1 MAEIQKN
8 LRPSTGK
15 TWEKEFEA
23 VDKTTKAY
31 QDLLDEFTKYVETQR
46 DFSNE
51 GIDQF
56 TTLLKNLDDVK
67 NHWDDINSS
76 ILTNSRSIEPFLG
89 SAATVRDIFRDI
101 VQESSTL
108 GRQVN
113 ERYNLARKVRDV
125 AGDMSRVYQT
135 EEGLTKKILDQHIR
149 KSEAVRYAWES
160 QIRGIAGLQED
171 QEITSDLLQKYRA
184 REESNI
190 RILEMQKQRLEGAG
204 RLSVTEAK
212 RLRDIRTELTLRAQN
227 IELLTVENKNAVE
240 GLEQIARKRRELY
253 EKYGNQRGEVN
264 ITVKALSK
272 VDPTAGE
279 KLQRDYNKFLSNKVE
294 GWEKYNKAE
303 DIKEAAQRRVDELG
317 PINEREL
324 RRNLVTGQ
332 YRNVGQIRTAR
343 EEQQNKIQELLAAIQ
358 SNEQERKKTSSQL
371 RRNELKKEYI
381 QLAGNLRA
389 AERDIVKLTDSLGE
403 NALERLEAQEGLEKA
418 NENFKK
424 VSSDTLEVRTKEFGL
439 VKSIGSVLKSSLN
452 PTKLLG
458 SLAGA
463 FVTAILAGFAKVD
476 ELGVQLRHRTGTW
489 EHSMAAVNSQ
499 FATATDWLEMAVGLA
514 DKWHV
519 SPQVIFTST
528 EIGKMAE
535 AKNLMGLTADE
546 AQNLGVYAKITGTS
560 ADAYR
565 KSIAAGFQEYSKN
578 NRSAVSLGATQ
589 KEVLSTSDSIRL
601 SLGGSGK
608 NIAEAANAAL
618 SLGTNLQGV
627 EHISKHLMN
636 FESSI
641 KAEMQ
646 AQLLTGKQLNLAKA
660 REYALNNDLAG
671 VANEIKRQG
680 IDSAWWGRSNY
691 IQQENMA
698 KALGMSREEM
708 AKMLIQQELANG
720 ASTEM
725 LAKNMKISEEELK
738 AATMA
743 DTWKKSIAELAQA
756 LTPIIQAVR
765 PFVEIVGVIVSKISS
780 LTGWIF
786 SLGGLLDRINEKT
799 SKWIQTVG
807 KLVLAWPLI
816 GRVTGAFFTG
826 LTGHV
831 RKAVASFGSLKTAA
845 IGAFAF
851 VKNPK
856 AGVQNIVSKVKNIG
870 KGKIQKVGETGKAV
884 SGTAATK
891 AAGTTAQTVKGKG
904 SNLPRLGS
912 SIAQFLRKFDKVLP
926 DSISKALKSAL
937 ALIPIAV
944 ASPAIALASL
954 TGKVAKGLIPLGQG
968 IVGFFRAFSKVT
980 VGSIGKGILAGLALV
995 PIAAASPAIALASLA
1010 GPFAKRGLP
1019 ALGQGIAGFF
1029 RALSKSGS
1037 AITQG
1042 SLYLVIFGAALIPL
1056 AFALRLAAPAF
1067 NAFANVVAAAGIVI
1081 KSVFAGL
1088 GTLLENIT
1096 LEKAAA
1102 LAVLGGGF
1110 AALGVG
1116 IAAGAVGL
1124 LLFPVKKFT
1133 KLTQSL
1139 SEISQT
1145 SGLSQVVSDLTQM
1158 SVALGSV
1165 AESLD
1170 KVDLQKFK
1178 KITTISTLG
1187 NLGNAIASRIA
1198 KPRENSSIPEAS
1210 ENTGESQ
1217 GIRRETIEAA
1227 AQSIVIK
1234 QAQVQA
1240 SAQQISIEQKATDL
1254 SKIEQKIDRV
1264 VKAVV
1269 ESRPDWNWLE
1279 FNRAYSTNAL

>member
-67 NHWDDINSS
+67 DHWDDINSS

-135 EEGLTKKILDQHIR
+135 EEGLTKKVLDQHIR

-264 ITVKALSK
+264 IAVKALSK

-332 YRNVGQIRTAR
+332 YQNVGQIRTAR

-358 SNEQERKKTSSQL
+358 LNEQERKKTSSQL
-371 RRNELKKEYI
+371 RRNELQKESI
-381 QLAGNLRA
+381 QLASKLRA
-389 AERDIVKLTDSLGE
+389 AERDLVKLTDSLGE
-403 NALERLEAQEGLEKA
+403 NALERLEAQQDLEKA

-439 VKSIGSVLKSSLN
+439 VKSIASVLKSSLD

-463 FVTAILAGFAKVD
+463 FVTALLVGFTKVD

-499 FATATDWLEMAVGLA
+499 FATAADWLEMAVGLA
-514 DKWHV
+514 DKWHI

-627 EHISKHLMN
+627 ENISKNLMN

-708 AKMLIQQELANG
+708 AKMLVQQELANG

-807 KLVLAWPLI
+807 KLVLAWPII

-826 LTGHV
+826 LTGYV
-831 RKAVASFGSLKTAA
+831 GKAVASFGSLKTAA

-856 AGVQNIVSKVKNIG
+856 AGVQNIASKVKNIG

-891 AAGTTAQTVKGKG
+891 TAGTTAQTVKGKG

-912 SIAQFLRKFDKVLP
+912 SIAQFLRKFDKVP
-926 DSISKALKSAL
+926 PGSISKALKSAL
-937 ALIPIAV
+937 ALIPIA
-944 ASPAIALASL
+944 
-954 TGKVAKGLIPLGQG
+954 
-968 IVGFFRAFSKVT
+968 
-980 VGSIGKGILAGLALV
+980 
-995 PIAAASPAIALASLA
+995 AASPAIALASLV
-1010 GPFAKRGLP
+1010 GPLAKRGLP

-1042 SLYLVIFGAALIPL
+1042 SLYLAIFGAALIPL

-1067 NAFANVVAAAGIVI
+1067 NAFANVVAAAGTVI

-1102 LAVLGGGF
+1102 LAILGGGF

-1198 KPRENSSIPEAS
+1198 KPRENSFIPEAS

>member
-31 QDLLDEFTKYVETQR
+31 RDLLDEFTKYVETQR

-67 NHWDDINSS
+67 DHWDDINSS

-264 ITVKALSK
+264 IAVKALSK

-303 DIKEAAQRRVDELG
+303 DVKEAAQRRVDELG

-332 YRNVGQIRTAR
+332 YQNVGQIRTAR

-371 RRNELKKEYI
+371 RRNELQKESI
-381 QLAGNLRA
+381 QLAGKLRA
-389 AERDIVKLTDSLGE
+389 AERDLVKLTDSLGE
-403 NALERLEAQEGLEKA
+403 NALERLEAQQDLEKA

-424 VSSDTLEVRTKEFGL
+424 VSSDTLEIRTKEFGL

-463 FVTAILAGFAKVD
+463 FVTALLVGFTKVD

-499 FATATDWLEMAVGLA
+499 FATTTDWLEMAVGLA
-514 DKWHV
+514 DKWHI

-627 EHISKHLMN
+627 ENISKNLMN

-691 IQQENMA
+691 VQQENMA

-807 KLVLAWPLI
+807 KLVLAWPII

-831 RKAVASFGSLKTAA
+831 GKAVASFGSLKTAA

-851 VKNPK
+851 IKNPK
-856 AGVQNIVSKVKNIG
+856 AGVQNIASKVKNAG

-884 SGTAATK
+884 SGTAATR

-912 SIAQFLRKFDKVLP
+912 SIAQFLRKFDRVLP
-926 DSISKALKSAL
+926 GSISKALKSAL
-937 ALIPIAV
+937 ALIPIA
-944 ASPAIALASL
+944 
-954 TGKVAKGLIPLGQG
+954 
-968 IVGFFRAFSKVT
+968 
-980 VGSIGKGILAGLALV
+980 
-995 PIAAASPAIALASLA
+995 AASPAIALASLV
-1010 GPFAKRGLP
+1010 GPLAKRGLP

-1029 RALSKSGS
+1029 RTLSKSGS

-1042 SLYLVIFGAALIPL
+1042 SLYLAIFGAALIPL

-1210 ENTGESQ
+1210 ENSRESQ

-1254 SKIEQKIDRV
+1254 SKIEQKIDKV

>member
-67 NHWDDINSS
+67 DHWDDINSS

-135 EEGLTKKILDQHIR
+135 EEGLTKKVLDQHIR

-264 ITVKALSK
+264 IAVKALSK

-294 GWEKYNKAE
+294 GWEKYSKAE

-332 YRNVGQIRTAR
+332 YQNVGQIRTAR

-358 SNEQERKKTSSQL
+358 LNEQERKKTSSQL
-371 RRNELKKEYI
+371 RRNELQKESI
-381 QLAGNLRA
+381 QLASKLRA
-389 AERDIVKLTDSLGE
+389 AERDLVKLTDSLGE
-403 NALERLEAQEGLEKA
+403 NALERLEAQQDLEKA

-439 VKSIGSVLKSSLN
+439 VKSIASVLKSSLD

-463 FVTAILAGFAKVD
+463 FVTALLVGFTKVD

-499 FATATDWLEMAVGLA
+499 FATAADWLEMAVGLA
-514 DKWHV
+514 DKWHI

-627 EHISKHLMN
+627 ENISKNLMN

-708 AKMLIQQELANG
+708 AKMLVQQELANG

-831 RKAVASFGSLKTAA
+831 GKAVASFGSLKTAA

-856 AGVQNIVSKVKNIG
+856 AGVQNIASKVKNIG

-891 AAGTTAQTVKGKG
+891 TAGTTAQTVKGKG

-912 SIAQFLRKFDKVLP
+912 SIAQFLRKFDKVP
-926 DSISKALKSAL
+926 PGSISKALKSAL

-954 TGKVAKGLIPLGQG
+954 VGPLAK
-968 IVGFFRAFSKVT
+968 K
-980 VGSIGKGILAGLALV
+980 
-995 PIAAASPAIALASLA
+995 
-1010 GPFAKRGLP
+1010 GLP

-1042 SLYLVIFGAALIPL
+1042 SLYLAIFGAALIPL

-1067 NAFANVVAAAGIVI
+1067 NAFANVVAAAGTVI

>member
-31 QDLLDEFTKYVETQR
+31 RDLLDEFTKYVETQR

-67 NHWDDINSS
+67 DHWDDINSS

-135 EEGLTKKILDQHIR
+135 EEGLTKKVLDQHIR

-264 ITVKALSK
+264 IAVKALSK

-332 YRNVGQIRTAR
+332 YQNVGQIRTAR

-371 RRNELKKEYI
+371 KRNELQKESV
-381 QLAGNLRA
+381 QLAGKLRA
-389 AERDIVKLTDSLGE
+389 AERDLVKLTDSLGE
-403 NALERLEAQEGLEKA
+403 NALERLEAQQDLEKA

-424 VSSDTLEVRTKEFGL
+424 VSSDTLEIRTKEFGL

-499 FATATDWLEMAVGLA
+499 FATAADWLEMAVGLA
-514 DKWHV
+514 DKWHI

-627 EHISKHLMN
+627 ENISKNLMN

-691 IQQENMA
+691 VQQENMA

-807 KLVLAWPLI
+807 KLVLAWPII

-831 RKAVASFGSLKTAA
+831 GKAVASFGSLKTAA

-856 AGVQNIVSKVKNIG
+856 AGVQNIASKVKNAG
-870 KGKIQKVGETGKAV
+870 KGKIQKAGETGKAV
-884 SGTAATK
+884 SGTAATR

-912 SIAQFLRKFDKVLP
+912 SIAQFLRKFDRVLP
-926 DSISKALKSAL
+926 GSISKALKSAL
-937 ALIPIAV
+937 ALIPIA
-944 ASPAIALASL
+944 
-954 TGKVAKGLIPLGQG
+954 
-968 IVGFFRAFSKVT
+968 
-980 VGSIGKGILAGLALV
+980 
-995 PIAAASPAIALASLA
+995 AASPAIALASLV
-1010 GPFAKRGLP
+1010 GPLAKRGLP

-1042 SLYLVIFGAALIPL
+1042 SLYLAIFGAALIPL

-1067 NAFANVVAAAGIVI
+1067 NAFVNVVAAAGIVI

>member
-67 NHWDDINSS
+67 DHWDDINSS

-135 EEGLTKKILDQHIR
+135 EEGLTKKVLDQHIR
-149 KSEAVRYAWES
+149 KSEAVSYAWES

-264 ITVKALSK
+264 IAVKALSK

-332 YRNVGQIRTAR
+332 YQNVGQIRTAR

-358 SNEQERKKTSSQL
+358 LNEQERKKTSSQL
-371 RRNELKKEYI
+371 RRNELQKESI
-381 QLAGNLRA
+381 QLASKLRA
-389 AERDIVKLTDSLGE
+389 AERDLVKLTDSLGE
-403 NALERLEAQEGLEKA
+403 NALERLEAQQDLEKA

-439 VKSIGSVLKSSLN
+439 VKSIASVLKSSLD

-463 FVTAILAGFAKVD
+463 FVTALLVGFTKVD

-499 FATATDWLEMAVGLA
+499 FATAADWLEMAVGLA
-514 DKWHV
+514 DKWHI

-627 EHISKHLMN
+627 ENISKNLMN

-708 AKMLIQQELANG
+708 AKMLVQQELANG

-756 LTPIIQAVR
+756 LTPIIQVVR

-807 KLVLAWPLI
+807 KLVLAWPII

-826 LTGHV
+826 LTGYV
-831 RKAVASFGSLKTAA
+831 GKAVASFGSLKTAA

-856 AGVQNIVSKVKNIG
+856 AGVQNIASKVKNIG
-870 KGKIQKVGETGKAV
+870 KGKSQKVGETGKAV

-891 AAGTTAQTVKGKG
+891 TAGTTAQTVKGKG

-912 SIAQFLRKFDKVLP
+912 SIAQFLRKFDKVP
-926 DSISKALKSAL
+926 PGSISKALKSAL
-937 ALIPIAV
+937 ALIPIA
-944 ASPAIALASL
+944 
-954 TGKVAKGLIPLGQG
+954 
-968 IVGFFRAFSKVT
+968 
-980 VGSIGKGILAGLALV
+980 
-995 PIAAASPAIALASLA
+995 AASPAIALASLV
-1010 GPFAKRGLP
+1010 GPLAKKGLP

-1042 SLYLVIFGAALIPL
+1042 SLYLAIFGAALIPL

-1067 NAFANVVAAAGIVI
+1067 NAFANVVAAAGTVI

-1102 LAVLGGGF
+1102 LAILGGGF

-1198 KPRENSSIPEAS
+1198 KPRENSFIPEAS

>member
-31 QDLLDEFTKYVETQR
+31 RDLLDEFTEYVETQR

-67 NHWDDINSS
+67 DHWDDINSS

-190 RILEMQKQRLEGAG
+190 RILEIQKRRLEGAG

-264 ITVKALSK
+264 IAVKALSK

-279 KLQRDYNKFLSNKVE
+279 KLQRDYSKFLSNKVE

-358 SNEQERKKTSSQL
+358 LNEQERKKTSSYF
-371 RRNELKKEYI
+371 RRNELQKESI
-381 QLAGNLRA
+381 QLASKLRA
-389 AERDIVKLTDSLGE
+389 AEGDLVKLTDSLGE
-403 NALERLEAQEGLEKA
+403 NALERLEAQQDLEKA

-439 VKSIGSVLKSSLN
+439 VKSIVSVLKSSLN

-458 SLAGA
+458 SLVGA
-463 FVTAILAGFAKVD
+463 FVTTLLVGFTKVD

-499 FATATDWLEMAVGLA
+499 FATAADWLEMAVGLA
-514 DKWHV
+514 DKWHI

-627 EHISKHLMN
+627 ENISKNLMN

-799 SKWIQTVG
+799 SKWIQTAG
-807 KLVLAWPLI
+807 KLVLAWPII

-831 RKAVASFGSLKTAA
+831 RKAVASFSSLKTAA

-856 AGVQNIVSKVKNIG
+856 AGVQNIASKVKNID

-912 SIAQFLRKFDKVLP
+912 SIAQFLRKFDKVP
-926 DSISKALKSAL
+926 PGSISKALKSAL
-937 ALIPIAV
+937 ALIPIA
-944 ASPAIALASL
+944 
-954 TGKVAKGLIPLGQG
+954 
-968 IVGFFRAFSKVT
+968 
-980 VGSIGKGILAGLALV
+980 
-995 PIAAASPAIALASLA
+995 AASPAIALASLV
-1010 GPFAKRGLP
+1010 GPLAKRGLP

-1042 SLYLVIFGAALIPL
+1042 SLYLAIFGAALIPL

-1067 NAFANVVAAAGIVI
+1067 NAFANVVAAAGTVI

-1102 LAVLGGGF
+1102 LTMLGGGF

-1198 KPRENSSIPEAS
+1198 KPRENFSIPEAS

-1279 FNRAYSTNAL
+1279 FNRAYSVNAL

>member
-31 QDLLDEFTKYVETQR
+31 RDLLDEFTKYVETQR

-67 NHWDDINSS
+67 DHWDDINSS

-264 ITVKALSK
+264 IAVKALSK

-332 YRNVGQIRTAR
+332 YQNVGQIRTAR

-371 RRNELKKEYI
+371 KRNELQKESV
-381 QLAGNLRA
+381 QLAGKLRA
-389 AERDIVKLTDSLGE
+389 AERDLVKLTDSLGE
-403 NALERLEAQEGLEKA
+403 NALERLEAQQDLEKA

-424 VSSDTLEVRTKEFGL
+424 VSSDTLEIRTKEFGL

-463 FVTAILAGFAKVD
+463 FVTALLVGFTKVD

-499 FATATDWLEMAVGLA
+499 FATAADWLEMAVGLA
-514 DKWHV
+514 DKWHI

-627 EHISKHLMN
+627 ENISKNLMN

-691 IQQENMA
+691 VQQENMA

-807 KLVLAWPLI
+807 KLVLAWPII

-831 RKAVASFGSLKTAA
+831 GKAVASFGSLKTAA

-851 VKNPK
+851 IKNPK
-856 AGVQNIVSKVKNIG
+856 AGVQNIASKVKNAG

-884 SGTAATK
+884 SGTAATR

-904 SNLPRLGS
+904 NNLPRLGS
-912 SIAQFLRKFDKVLP
+912 SIAQFLRKFDRVLP
-926 DSISKALKSAL
+926 GSISKALKSAL
-937 ALIPIAV
+937 ALIPIA
-944 ASPAIALASL
+944 
-954 TGKVAKGLIPLGQG
+954 
-968 IVGFFRAFSKVT
+968 
-980 VGSIGKGILAGLALV
+980 
-995 PIAAASPAIALASLA
+995 AASPAIALASLV
-1010 GPFAKRGLP
+1010 GPLAKRGLP

-1029 RALSKSGS
+1029 RTLSKSGS

-1042 SLYLVIFGAALIPL
+1042 SLHLAIFGAALIPL

-1210 ENTGESQ
+1210 ENSRESQ

-1254 SKIEQKIDRV
+1254 SKIEQKIDKV

>member
-31 QDLLDEFTKYVETQR
+31 RDLLDEFTKYVETQR

-67 NHWDDINSS
+67 DHWDDINSS

-135 EEGLTKKILDQHIR
+135 EEGLTKKVLDQHIR

-371 RRNELKKEYI
+371 RRNELQKESI
-381 QLAGNLRA
+381 QLAGKLRA
-389 AERDIVKLTDSLGE
+389 AERDLVKLTDSLGE
-403 NALERLEAQEGLEKA
+403 NALERLEAQQDLEKA

-424 VSSDTLEVRTKEFGL
+424 VSSDTLEIRTKEFGL

-463 FVTAILAGFAKVD
+463 FVTALLVGFTKVD

-499 FATATDWLEMAVGLA
+499 FATAADWLEMAVGLA
-514 DKWHV
+514 DKWHI

-589 KEVLSTSDSIRL
+589 KEVLNTSDSIKL

-627 EHISKHLMN
+627 ENISKNLMN

-691 IQQENMA
+691 VQQENMA

-807 KLVLAWPLI
+807 KLVLAWPII

-856 AGVQNIVSKVKNIG
+856 AGVQNIASKVKNAG
-870 KGKIQKVGETGKAV
+870 KGKIQKAGETGKAV
-884 SGTAATK
+884 SGTAVTR

-912 SIAQFLRKFDKVLP
+912 SIAQFLRKFDRVLP
-926 DSISKALKSAL
+926 GSISKALKSAL
-937 ALIPIAV
+937 ALIPIA
-944 ASPAIALASL
+944 
-954 TGKVAKGLIPLGQG
+954 
-968 IVGFFRAFSKVT
+968 
-980 VGSIGKGILAGLALV
+980 
-995 PIAAASPAIALASLA
+995 AASPAIALASLV
-1010 GPFAKRGLP
+1010 GPLAKRGLP

-1042 SLYLVIFGAALIPL
+1042 SLYLAIFGAALIPL

-1088 GTLLENIT
+1088 GTLLENVT

-1210 ENTGESQ
+1210 ENSRESQ
-1217 GIRRETIEAA
+1217 GIRKETIEAA

>member
-31 QDLLDEFTKYVETQR
+31 RDLLDEFTKYVETQR

-67 NHWDDINSS
+67 DHWDDINSS

-264 ITVKALSK
+264 IAVKALSK

-303 DIKEAAQRRVDELG
+303 DVKEAAQRRVDELG

-332 YRNVGQIRTAR
+332 YQNVGQIRTAR
-343 EEQQNKIQELLAAIQ
+343 EEQQNRIQELLAAIQ

-371 RRNELKKEYI
+371 KRNELQKESV
-381 QLAGNLRA
+381 QLAGKLRA
-389 AERDIVKLTDSLGE
+389 AERDLVKLTDSLGE
-403 NALERLEAQEGLEKA
+403 NALERLEAQQDLEKA

-424 VSSDTLEVRTKEFGL
+424 VSSDTLEIRTKEFGL

-463 FVTAILAGFAKVD
+463 FVTALLVGFTKVD

-499 FATATDWLEMAVGLA
+499 FATAADWLEMAVGLA
-514 DKWHV
+514 DKWHI

-627 EHISKHLMN
+627 ENISKNLMN

-691 IQQENMA
+691 VQQENMA

-807 KLVLAWPLI
+807 KLVLAWPII

-831 RKAVASFGSLKTAA
+831 GKAVASFGSLKTAA

-851 VKNPK
+851 IKNPK
-856 AGVQNIVSKVKNIG
+856 AGVQNIASKVKNAG

-884 SGTAATK
+884 SGTAATR

-912 SIAQFLRKFDKVLP
+912 SIAQFLRKFDRVLP
-926 DSISKALKSAL
+926 GSISKALKSAL
-937 ALIPIAV
+937 ALIPIA
-944 ASPAIALASL
+944 
-954 TGKVAKGLIPLGQG
+954 
-968 IVGFFRAFSKVT
+968 
-980 VGSIGKGILAGLALV
+980 
-995 PIAAASPAIALASLA
+995 AASPAIALASLV
-1010 GPFAKRGLP
+1010 GPLAKRGLP

-1029 RALSKSGS
+1029 RTLSKSGS

-1042 SLYLVIFGAALIPL
+1042 SLYLAIFGAALIPL

-1210 ENTGESQ
+1210 ENSRESQ

-1254 SKIEQKIDRV
+1254 SKIEQKIDKV

>member
-67 NHWDDINSS
+67 DHWDDINSS

-135 EEGLTKKILDQHIR
+135 EEGLTKKVLDQHIR

-264 ITVKALSK
+264 IAVKALSK

-294 GWEKYNKAE
+294 GWEKYSKAE

-332 YRNVGQIRTAR
+332 YQNVGQIRTAR

-358 SNEQERKKTSSQL
+358 LNEQERKKTSSQL
-371 RRNELKKEYI
+371 RRNELQKESI
-381 QLAGNLRA
+381 QLASKLRA
-389 AERDIVKLTDSLGE
+389 AERDLVKLTDSLGE
-403 NALERLEAQEGLEKA
+403 NALERLEAQQDLEKA

-439 VKSIGSVLKSSLN
+439 VKSIASVLKSSLD

-463 FVTAILAGFAKVD
+463 FVTALLVGFTKVD

-499 FATATDWLEMAVGLA
+499 FATAADWLEMAVGLA
-514 DKWHV
+514 DKWHI

-627 EHISKHLMN
+627 ENISKNLMN

-708 AKMLIQQELANG
+708 AKMLVQQELANG

-807 KLVLAWPLI
+807 KLVLAWPII

-826 LTGHV
+826 LTGYV
-831 RKAVASFGSLKTAA
+831 GKAVASFGSLKTAA

-856 AGVQNIVSKVKNIG
+856 AGVQNIASKVKNIG

-891 AAGTTAQTVKGKG
+891 TAGTTAQTVKGKG

-912 SIAQFLRKFDKVLP
+912 SIAQFLRKFDKVP
-926 DSISKALKSAL
+926 PGSISKALKSAL
-937 ALIPIAV
+937 ALIPIA
-944 ASPAIALASL
+944 
-954 TGKVAKGLIPLGQG
+954 
-968 IVGFFRAFSKVT
+968 
-980 VGSIGKGILAGLALV
+980 
-995 PIAAASPAIALASLA
+995 AASPAIALASLV
-1010 GPFAKRGLP
+1010 GPLAKKGLP

-1042 SLYLVIFGAALIPL
+1042 SLYLAIFGAALIPL

-1067 NAFANVVAAAGIVI
+1067 NAFANVVAAAGTVI

-1198 KPRENSSIPEAS
+1198 KPRENSSTLETS
-1210 ENTGESQ
+1210 ENSRESQ

>member
-31 QDLLDEFTKYVETQR
+31 RDLLDEFTKYVETQR

-67 NHWDDINSS
+67 DHWDDINSS

-264 ITVKALSK
+264 IAVKALSK

-324 RRNLVTGQ
+324 RLNLVTGQ
-332 YRNVGQIRTAR
+332 YQNVGQIRTAR

-371 RRNELKKEYI
+371 RRNELQKESI
-381 QLAGNLRA
+381 QLAGKLRA
-389 AERDIVKLTDSLGE
+389 AERDLVKLTDSLGE
-403 NALERLEAQEGLEKA
+403 NALERLEAQQDLEKA

-424 VSSDTLEVRTKEFGL
+424 VSSDTLEIRTKEFGL

-463 FVTAILAGFAKVD
+463 FVTALLVGFTKVD

-499 FATATDWLEMAVGLA
+499 FATAADWLEMAVGLA
-514 DKWHV
+514 DKWHI

-565 KSIAAGFQEYSKN
+565 KSIAAGFQEYGKN

-627 EHISKHLMN
+627 ENISKNLMN

-691 IQQENMA
+691 VQQENMA

-807 KLVLAWPLI
+807 KLVLAWPII

-831 RKAVASFGSLKTAA
+831 GKAVASFGSLKTAA

-851 VKNPK
+851 IKNPK
-856 AGVQNIVSKVKNIG
+856 AGVQNIASKVKNAG

-884 SGTAATK
+884 SGTAATR

-912 SIAQFLRKFDKVLP
+912 SIAQFLRKFDRVLP
-926 DSISKALKSAL
+926 GSISKALKSAL
-937 ALIPIAV
+937 ALIPIA
-944 ASPAIALASL
+944 
-954 TGKVAKGLIPLGQG
+954 
-968 IVGFFRAFSKVT
+968 
-980 VGSIGKGILAGLALV
+980 
-995 PIAAASPAIALASLA
+995 AASPAIALASLV
-1010 GPFAKRGLP
+1010 GPLAKRGLP

-1029 RALSKSGS
+1029 RTLSKSGS

-1042 SLYLVIFGAALIPL
+1042 SLHLAIFGAALIPL

-1210 ENTGESQ
+1210 ENSRESQ

-1254 SKIEQKIDRV
+1254 SKIEQKIDKV

>member
-67 NHWDDINSS
+67 DHWDDINSS

-135 EEGLTKKILDQHIR
+135 EEGLTKKVLDQHIR

-204 RLSVTEAK
+204 RLSATEAK

-264 ITVKALSK
+264 IAVKALSK

-294 GWEKYNKAE
+294 GWEKYSKAE

-332 YRNVGQIRTAR
+332 YQNVGQIRTAR

-358 SNEQERKKTSSQL
+358 LNEQERKKTSSQL
-371 RRNELKKEYI
+371 RRNELQKESI
-381 QLAGNLRA
+381 QLASKLRA
-389 AERDIVKLTDSLGE
+389 AERDLVKLTDSLGE
-403 NALERLEAQEGLEKA
+403 NALERLEAQQDLEKA

-439 VKSIGSVLKSSLN
+439 VKSIASVLKSSLD

-463 FVTAILAGFAKVD
+463 FVTALLVGFTKVD

-499 FATATDWLEMAVGLA
+499 FATAADWLEMAVGLA
-514 DKWHV
+514 DKWHI

-627 EHISKHLMN
+627 ENISKNLMN

-708 AKMLIQQELANG
+708 AKMLVQQELANG

-743 DTWKKSIAELAQA
+743 DTWKKSIAKLAQA

-807 KLVLAWPLI
+807 KLVLAWPII

-826 LTGHV
+826 LTGYV
-831 RKAVASFGSLKTAA
+831 GKAVASFGSLKTAA

-856 AGVQNIVSKVKNIG
+856 AGVQNIASKVKNIG

-891 AAGTTAQTVKGKG
+891 TAGTTAQTVKGKG

-912 SIAQFLRKFDKVLP
+912 SIAQFLRKFDKVP
-926 DSISKALKSAL
+926 PGSISKALKSAL

-954 TGKVAKGLIPLGQG
+954 VGPL
-968 IVGFFRAFSKVT
+968 
-980 VGSIGKGILAGLALV
+980 
-995 PIAAASPAIALASLA
+995 
-1010 GPFAKRGLP
+1010 AKRGLP

-1042 SLYLVIFGAALIPL
+1042 SLYLAIFGAALIPL
-1056 AFALRLAAPAF
+1056 TFALRLAAPAF
-1067 NAFANVVAAAGIVI
+1067 NAFANVVAAAGTVI

-1102 LAVLGGGF
+1102 LAILGGGF

-1198 KPRENSSIPEAS
+1198 KPRENSSILETS
-1210 ENTGESQ
+1210 ENSRESQ

>member
-31 QDLLDEFTKYVETQR
+31 RDLLDEFTEYVETQR

-67 NHWDDINSS
+67 DHWDDINSS

-135 EEGLTKKILDQHIR
+135 EEGLTKKVLDQHIR

-332 YRNVGQIRTAR
+332 YQNVGQIRTAR

-371 RRNELKKEYI
+371 RRNELQKESI
-381 QLAGNLRA
+381 QLAGKLRA
-389 AERDIVKLTDSLGE
+389 AERDLVKLTDSLGE
-403 NALERLEAQEGLEKA
+403 NALERLEAQQDLEKA

-424 VSSDTLEVRTKEFGL
+424 VSSDTLEIRTKEFGL

-463 FVTAILAGFAKVD
+463 FVTALLVGFTKVD

-499 FATATDWLEMAVGLA
+499 FATAADWLEMAVGLA
-514 DKWHV
+514 DKWHI

-589 KEVLSTSDSIRL
+589 KEVLSTSDSIKL

-627 EHISKHLMN
+627 ENISKNLMN

-691 IQQENMA
+691 VQQENMA

-807 KLVLAWPLI
+807 KLVLAWPII

-856 AGVQNIVSKVKNIG
+856 AGVQNIASKVKNAG
-870 KGKIQKVGETGKAV
+870 KGKIQKAGATGKAV

-891 AAGTTAQTVKGKG
+891 TAGTTAQTVKGKG

-912 SIAQFLRKFDKVLP
+912 SIAQFLRKFDGVLP
-926 DSISKALKSAL
+926 GSISKALKSAL
-937 ALIPIAV
+937 ALIPIA
-944 ASPAIALASL
+944 
-954 TGKVAKGLIPLGQG
+954 
-968 IVGFFRAFSKVT
+968 
-980 VGSIGKGILAGLALV
+980 
-995 PIAAASPAIALASLA
+995 AASPAIALASLV
-1010 GPFAKRGLP
+1010 GPLAKRGLP

-1042 SLYLVIFGAALIPL
+1042 SLYLAIFGAALIPL

-1067 NAFANVVAAAGIVI
+1067 NAFANVVVAAGTAI
-1081 KSVFAGL
+1081 KGAFDAIFAGL

-1102 LAVLGGGF
+1102 LAILGGGF
-1110 AALGVG
+1110 AALGAG

-1124 LLFPVKKFT
+1124 LLFPVKKFA

-1198 KPRENSSIPEAS
+1198 KPRENSSTLEAS
-1210 ENTGESQ
+1210 ENSRESQ
-1217 GIRRETIEAA
+1217 GIRKETIEAA

>member
-67 NHWDDINSS
+67 DHWDDINSS

-135 EEGLTKKILDQHIR
+135 EEGLTKKVLDQHIR

-264 ITVKALSK
+264 IAVKALSK

-332 YRNVGQIRTAR
+332 YQNVGQIRTAR

-358 SNEQERKKTSSQL
+358 LNEQERKKTSSQL
-371 RRNELKKEYI
+371 RRNELQKESI
-381 QLAGNLRA
+381 QLASKLRA
-389 AERDIVKLTDSLGE
+389 AERDLVKLTDSLGE
-403 NALERLEAQEGLEKA
+403 NALERLEAQQDLEKA

-439 VKSIGSVLKSSLN
+439 VKSIASVLKSSLD

-463 FVTAILAGFAKVD
+463 FVTALLVGFTKVD

-489 EHSMAAVNSQ
+489 EYSMAAVNSQ
-499 FATATDWLEMAVGLA
+499 FATAADWLEMAVGLA
-514 DKWHV
+514 DKWHI

-589 KEVLSTSDSIRL
+589 KEVLSTSDSIKL

-627 EHISKHLMN
+627 ENISKNLMN

-708 AKMLIQQELANG
+708 AKMLVQQELANG

-807 KLVLAWPLI
+807 KLVLAWPII

-826 LTGHV
+826 LTGYV
-831 RKAVASFGSLKTAA
+831 GKAVASFGSLKTAA

-856 AGVQNIVSKVKNIG
+856 AGVQNIASKVKNIG

-891 AAGTTAQTVKGKG
+891 TAGTTAQTVKGKG

-912 SIAQFLRKFDKVLP
+912 SIAQFLRKFDKVP
-926 DSISKALKSAL
+926 PGSISKALKSAL
-937 ALIPIAV
+937 ALIPIA
-944 ASPAIALASL
+944 
-954 TGKVAKGLIPLGQG
+954 
-968 IVGFFRAFSKVT
+968 
-980 VGSIGKGILAGLALV
+980 
-995 PIAAASPAIALASLA
+995 AASPAIALASLV
-1010 GPFAKRGLP
+1010 GPLAKRGLP

-1042 SLYLVIFGAALIPL
+1042 SLYLAIFGAALIPL

-1067 NAFANVVAAAGIVI
+1067 NAFANVVAAAGTVI

-1102 LAVLGGGF
+1102 LAILGGGF

-1198 KPRENSSIPEAS
+1198 KPRENSFIPEAS

>member
-31 QDLLDEFTKYVETQR
+31 RDLLDEFTKYVETQR

-67 NHWDDINSS
+67 DHWDDINSS

-264 ITVKALSK
+264 IAVKALSK

-303 DIKEAAQRRVDELG
+303 DVKEAAQSRVDELG

-332 YRNVGQIRTAR
+332 YQNVGQIRTAR

-371 RRNELKKEYI
+371 RRNELQKESI
-381 QLAGNLRA
+381 QLAGKLRA
-389 AERDIVKLTDSLGE
+389 AERDLVKLTDSLGE
-403 NALERLEAQEGLEKA
+403 NALERLEAQQDLEKA

-424 VSSDTLEVRTKEFGL
+424 VSSDTLEIRTKEFGL

-463 FVTAILAGFAKVD
+463 FVTALLVGFTKVD

-499 FATATDWLEMAVGLA
+499 FATAADWLEMAVGLA
-514 DKWHV
+514 DKWHI

-627 EHISKHLMN
+627 ENISKNLMN

-691 IQQENMA
+691 VQQENMA

-799 SKWIQTVG
+799 SKWIQTIG
-807 KLVLAWPLI
+807 KLVLAWPII

-831 RKAVASFGSLKTAA
+831 GKAVASFGSLKTAA

-851 VKNPK
+851 IKNPK
-856 AGVQNIVSKVKNIG
+856 AGVQNIASKVKNAG

-884 SGTAATK
+884 SGTAATR

-912 SIAQFLRKFDKVLP
+912 SIAQFLRKFDRVLP
-926 DSISKALKSAL
+926 GSISKALKSAL
-937 ALIPIAV
+937 ALIPIA
-944 ASPAIALASL
+944 
-954 TGKVAKGLIPLGQG
+954 
-968 IVGFFRAFSKVT
+968 
-980 VGSIGKGILAGLALV
+980 
-995 PIAAASPAIALASLA
+995 AASPAIALASLV
-1010 GPFAKRGLP
+1010 GPLAKRGLP

-1029 RALSKSGS
+1029 RTLSKSGS

-1042 SLYLVIFGAALIPL
+1042 SLYLAIFGAALIPL

-1210 ENTGESQ
+1210 ENSRESQ

-1254 SKIEQKIDRV
+1254 SKIEQKIDKV

>member
-31 QDLLDEFTKYVETQR
+31 RDLLDEFTKYVETQR

-67 NHWDDINSS
+67 DHWDDINSS

-135 EEGLTKKILDQHIR
+135 EEGLTKKVLDQHIR

-264 ITVKALSK
+264 IAVKALSK

-332 YRNVGQIRTAR
+332 YQNVGQIRTAR

-371 RRNELKKEYI
+371 RRNELQKESI
-381 QLAGNLRA
+381 QLAGKLRA
-389 AERDIVKLTDSLGE
+389 AERDLVKLTDSLGE
-403 NALERLEAQEGLEKA
+403 NALERLEAQQDLEKA

-424 VSSDTLEVRTKEFGL
+424 VSSDTLEIRTKEFGL

-514 DKWHV
+514 DKWHI

-627 EHISKHLMN
+627 ENISKNLMN

-691 IQQENMA
+691 VQQENMA

-807 KLVLAWPLI
+807 KLVLAWPII

-831 RKAVASFGSLKTAA
+831 GKAVASFGSLKTAA

-856 AGVQNIVSKVKNIG
+856 AGVQNIASKVKNAG
-870 KGKIQKVGETGKAV
+870 KGKIQKAGETGKAV
-884 SGTAATK
+884 SGTAATR

-912 SIAQFLRKFDKVLP
+912 SIAQFLRKFDRVLP
-926 DSISKALKSAL
+926 GSISKALKSAL
-937 ALIPIAV
+937 ALIPIA
-944 ASPAIALASL
+944 
-954 TGKVAKGLIPLGQG
+954 
-968 IVGFFRAFSKVT
+968 
-980 VGSIGKGILAGLALV
+980 
-995 PIAAASPAIALASLA
+995 AASPAIALASLV
-1010 GPFAKRGLP
+1010 GPLAKRGLP

-1042 SLYLVIFGAALIPL
+1042 SLYLAIFGAALIPL

-1088 GTLLENIT
+1088 GTLLGNIT

>member
-31 QDLLDEFTKYVETQR
+31 RDLLDEFTKYVETQR

-67 NHWDDINSS
+67 DHWDDINSS

-264 ITVKALSK
+264 IAVKALSK

-303 DIKEAAQRRVDELG
+303 DVKEAAQRRVDELG

-332 YRNVGQIRTAR
+332 YQNVGQIRTAR

-371 RRNELKKEYI
+371 RRNELQKESI
-381 QLAGNLRA
+381 QLAGKLRA
-389 AERDIVKLTDSLGE
+389 AERDLVKLTDSLGE
-403 NALERLEAQEGLEKA
+403 NALERLEAQQDLEKA

-424 VSSDTLEVRTKEFGL
+424 VSSDTLEIRTKEFGL

-463 FVTAILAGFAKVD
+463 FVTALLVGFTKVD

-514 DKWHV
+514 DKWHI

-627 EHISKHLMN
+627 ENISKNLMN

-691 IQQENMA
+691 VQQENMA

-807 KLVLAWPLI
+807 KLVLAWPII

-831 RKAVASFGSLKTAA
+831 GKAVASFGSLKTAA

-851 VKNPK
+851 IKNPK
-856 AGVQNIVSKVKNIG
+856 AGVQNIASKVKNAG

-884 SGTAATK
+884 SGTAATR

-912 SIAQFLRKFDKVLP
+912 SIAQFLRKFDRVLP
-926 DSISKALKSAL
+926 GSISKALKSAL
-937 ALIPIAV
+937 ALIPIA
-944 ASPAIALASL
+944 
-954 TGKVAKGLIPLGQG
+954 
-968 IVGFFRAFSKVT
+968 
-980 VGSIGKGILAGLALV
+980 
-995 PIAAASPAIALASLA
+995 AASPAIALASLV
-1010 GPFAKRGLP
+1010 GPLAKRGLP

-1029 RALSKSGS
+1029 RTLSKSGS

-1042 SLYLVIFGAALIPL
+1042 SLYLAIFGAALIPL

-1210 ENTGESQ
+1210 ENSRESQ

-1254 SKIEQKIDRV
+1254 SKIEQKIDKV

>member
-31 QDLLDEFTKYVETQR
+31 RDLLDEFTKYVETQR

-67 NHWDDINSS
+67 DHWDDINSS

-264 ITVKALSK
+264 IAVKALSK

-324 RRNLVTGQ
+324 SRNLVTGQ
-332 YRNVGQIRTAR
+332 YQNVGQIRTAR

-371 RRNELKKEYI
+371 RRNELQKESI
-381 QLAGNLRA
+381 QLAGKLRA
-389 AERDIVKLTDSLGE
+389 AERDLVKLTDSLGE
-403 NALERLEAQEGLEKA
+403 NALERLEAQQDLEKA

-424 VSSDTLEVRTKEFGL
+424 VSSDTLEIRTKEFGL

-463 FVTAILAGFAKVD
+463 FVTALLVGFTKVD

-514 DKWHV
+514 DKWHI

-627 EHISKHLMN
+627 ENISKNLMN

-691 IQQENMA
+691 VQQENMA

-807 KLVLAWPLI
+807 KLVLAWPII

-831 RKAVASFGSLKTAA
+831 GKAVASFGSLKTAA

-851 VKNPK
+851 IKNPK
-856 AGVQNIVSKVKNIG
+856 AGVQNIASKVKNAG

-884 SGTAATK
+884 SGTAATR

-904 SNLPRLGS
+904 NNLPRLGS
-912 SIAQFLRKFDKVLP
+912 SIAQFLRKFDRVLP
-926 DSISKALKSAL
+926 GSISKALKSAL
-937 ALIPIAV
+937 ALIPIA
-944 ASPAIALASL
+944 
-954 TGKVAKGLIPLGQG
+954 
-968 IVGFFRAFSKVT
+968 
-980 VGSIGKGILAGLALV
+980 
-995 PIAAASPAIALASLA
+995 AASPAIALASLV
-1010 GPFAKRGLP
+1010 GPLAKRGLP

-1029 RALSKSGS
+1029 RTLSKSGS

-1042 SLYLVIFGAALIPL
+1042 SLYLAIFGAALIPL

-1210 ENTGESQ
+1210 ENSRESQ

>member
-31 QDLLDEFTKYVETQR
+31 RDLLDEFTKYVETQR

-67 NHWDDINSS
+67 DHWDDINSS

-264 ITVKALSK
+264 IAVKALSK

-303 DIKEAAQRRVDELG
+303 DVKEAAQRRVDELG

-332 YRNVGQIRTAR
+332 YQNVGQIRTAR
-343 EEQQNKIQELLAAIQ
+343 EEQQNRIQELLAAIQ

-371 RRNELKKEYI
+371 KRNELQKESV
-381 QLAGNLRA
+381 QLAGKLRA
-389 AERDIVKLTDSLGE
+389 AERDLVKLTDSLGE
-403 NALERLEAQEGLEKA
+403 NALERLEAQQDLEKA

-424 VSSDTLEVRTKEFGL
+424 VSSDTLEIRTKEFGL

-463 FVTAILAGFAKVD
+463 FVTALLVGFTKVD

-514 DKWHV
+514 DKWHI

-627 EHISKHLMN
+627 ENISKNLMN

-691 IQQENMA
+691 VQQENMA

-807 KLVLAWPLI
+807 KLVLAWPII

-831 RKAVASFGSLKTAA
+831 GKAVASFGSLKTAA

-851 VKNPK
+851 IKNPK
-856 AGVQNIVSKVKNIG
+856 AGVQNIASKVKNAG

-884 SGTAATK
+884 SGTAATR

-912 SIAQFLRKFDKVLP
+912 SIAQFLRKFDRVLP
-926 DSISKALKSAL
+926 GSISKALKSAL
-937 ALIPIAV
+937 ALIPIA
-944 ASPAIALASL
+944 
-954 TGKVAKGLIPLGQG
+954 
-968 IVGFFRAFSKVT
+968 
-980 VGSIGKGILAGLALV
+980 
-995 PIAAASPAIALASLA
+995 AASPAIALASLV
-1010 GPFAKRGLP
+1010 GPLAKRGLP

-1029 RALSKSGS
+1029 RTLSKSGS

-1042 SLYLVIFGAALIPL
+1042 SLYLAIFGAALIPL

-1210 ENTGESQ
+1210 ENSRESQ

-1254 SKIEQKIDRV
+1254 SKIEQKIDKV

>member
-31 QDLLDEFTKYVETQR
+31 RDLLDEFTKYVETQR

-67 NHWDDINSS
+67 DHWDDINSS

-264 ITVKALSK
+264 IAVKALSK

-303 DIKEAAQRRVDELG
+303 DVKEAAQRRVDELG

-332 YRNVGQIRTAR
+332 YQNVGQIRTAR
-343 EEQQNKIQELLAAIQ
+343 EEQQNRIQELLAAIQ

-371 RRNELKKEYI
+371 RRNELQKESI
-381 QLAGNLRA
+381 QLAGKLRA
-389 AERDIVKLTDSLGE
+389 AERDLVKLTDSLGE
-403 NALERLEAQEGLEKA
+403 NALERLEAQQDLEKA

-424 VSSDTLEVRTKEFGL
+424 VSSDTLEIRTKEFGL

-463 FVTAILAGFAKVD
+463 FVTALLVGFTKVD

-499 FATATDWLEMAVGLA
+499 FATAADWLEMAVGLA
-514 DKWHV
+514 DKWHI

-528 EIGKMAE
+528 EIGKIAE

-565 KSIAAGFQEYSKN
+565 KSIAAGFQEYGKN

-627 EHISKHLMN
+627 ENISKNLMN

-691 IQQENMA
+691 VQQENMA

-807 KLVLAWPLI
+807 KLVLAWPII

-831 RKAVASFGSLKTAA
+831 GKAVASFGSLKTAA

-851 VKNPK
+851 IKNPK
-856 AGVQNIVSKVKNIG
+856 AGVQNIASKVKNAG

-884 SGTAATK
+884 SGTAATR

-912 SIAQFLRKFDKVLP
+912 SIAQFLRKFDRVLP
-926 DSISKALKSAL
+926 GSISKALKSAL
-937 ALIPIAV
+937 ALIPIA
-944 ASPAIALASL
+944 
-954 TGKVAKGLIPLGQG
+954 
-968 IVGFFRAFSKVT
+968 
-980 VGSIGKGILAGLALV
+980 
-995 PIAAASPAIALASLA
+995 AASPAIALASLV
-1010 GPFAKRGLP
+1010 GPLAKRGLP

-1029 RALSKSGS
+1029 RTLSKSGS

-1042 SLYLVIFGAALIPL
+1042 SLYLAIFGAALIPL

-1210 ENTGESQ
+1210 ENSRESQ

-1254 SKIEQKIDRV
+1254 SKIEQKIDKV

>member
-23 VDKTTKAY
+23 VDRTTKAY

-67 NHWDDINSS
+67 DHWDDINSS

-135 EEGLTKKILDQHIR
+135 EEGLTKKVLDQHIR

-264 ITVKALSK
+264 IAVKALSK

-332 YRNVGQIRTAR
+332 YQNVGQIRTAR

-358 SNEQERKKTSSQL
+358 LNEQERKKTSSQL
-371 RRNELKKEYI
+371 RRNELQKESI
-381 QLAGNLRA
+381 QLASKLRA
-389 AERDIVKLTDSLGE
+389 AERDLVKLTDSLGE
-403 NALERLEAQEGLEKA
+403 NALERLEAQQDLEKA

-439 VKSIGSVLKSSLN
+439 VKSIASVLKSSLD

-463 FVTAILAGFAKVD
+463 FVTALLVGFTKVD

-489 EHSMAAVNSQ
+489 EYSMAAVNSQ
-499 FATATDWLEMAVGLA
+499 FATAADWLEMAVGLA
-514 DKWHV
+514 DKWHI

-627 EHISKHLMN
+627 ENISKNLMN

-708 AKMLIQQELANG
+708 AKMLVQQELANG

-807 KLVLAWPLI
+807 KLVLAWPII

-826 LTGHV
+826 LTGYV
-831 RKAVASFGSLKTAA
+831 GKAVASFGSLKTAA

-856 AGVQNIVSKVKNIG
+856 AGVQNIASKVKNIG

-891 AAGTTAQTVKGKG
+891 TAGTTAQTVKGKG

-912 SIAQFLRKFDKVLP
+912 SIAQFLRKFDKVP
-926 DSISKALKSAL
+926 PGSISKALKSAL
-937 ALIPIAV
+937 ALIPIA
-944 ASPAIALASL
+944 
-954 TGKVAKGLIPLGQG
+954 
-968 IVGFFRAFSKVT
+968 
-980 VGSIGKGILAGLALV
+980 
-995 PIAAASPAIALASLA
+995 AASPAIALASLV
-1010 GPFAKRGLP
+1010 GPLAKRGLP

-1042 SLYLVIFGAALIPL
+1042 SLYLAIFGAALIPL

-1067 NAFANVVAAAGIVI
+1067 NAFANVVAAAGTVI

-1102 LAVLGGGF
+1102 LAILGGGF

-1198 KPRENSSIPEAS
+1198 KPRENSFIPEAS

>member
-31 QDLLDEFTKYVETQR
+31 RDLLDEFTKYVETQR

-67 NHWDDINSS
+67 DHWDDINSS

-135 EEGLTKKILDQHIR
+135 EEGLTKKVLDQHIR

-264 ITVKALSK
+264 IAVKALSK

-332 YRNVGQIRTAR
+332 YQNVGQIRTAR

-358 SNEQERKKTSSQL
+358 LNEQERKKTSSQL
-371 RRNELKKEYI
+371 RRNELQKESI
-381 QLAGNLRA
+381 QLASKLRA
-389 AERDIVKLTDSLGE
+389 AERDLVKLTDSLGE
-403 NALERLEAQEGLEKA
+403 NALERLEAQQDLEKA

-439 VKSIGSVLKSSLN
+439 VKSIASVLKSSLD

-499 FATATDWLEMAVGLA
+499 FATAADWLEMAVGLA
-514 DKWHV
+514 DKWHI

-589 KEVLSTSDSIRL
+589 KEVLSTSDSIKL

-627 EHISKHLMN
+627 ENISKNLMN

-708 AKMLIQQELANG
+708 AKMLVQQELANG

-756 LTPIIQAVR
+756 LTPIIQVVR

-826 LTGHV
+826 LTGYV
-831 RKAVASFGSLKTAA
+831 GKAVASFGSLKTAA

-856 AGVQNIVSKVKNIG
+856 AGVQNIASKVKNIG

-891 AAGTTAQTVKGKG
+891 TAGTTAQTVKGKG

-912 SIAQFLRKFDKVLP
+912 SIAQFLRKFDKVP
-926 DSISKALKSAL
+926 PGSISKALKSAL
-937 ALIPIAV
+937 ALIPIA
-944 ASPAIALASL
+944 
-954 TGKVAKGLIPLGQG
+954 
-968 IVGFFRAFSKVT
+968 
-980 VGSIGKGILAGLALV
+980 
-995 PIAAASPAIALASLA
+995 AASPAIALASLV
-1010 GPFAKRGLP
+1010 GPLAKRGLP

-1042 SLYLVIFGAALIPL
+1042 SLYLAIFGAALIPL

-1067 NAFANVVAAAGIVI
+1067 NAFANVVAAAGTVI

-1102 LAVLGGGF
+1102 LAILGGGF

-1198 KPRENSSIPEAS
+1198 KPRENSFIPEAS

>member
-31 QDLLDEFTKYVETQR
+31 RDLLDEFTKYVETQR

-67 NHWDDINSS
+67 DHWDDINSS

-264 ITVKALSK
+264 IAVKALSK

-303 DIKEAAQRRVDELG
+303 DVKEAAQRRVDELG

-332 YRNVGQIRTAR
+332 YQNVGQIRTAR
-343 EEQQNKIQELLAAIQ
+343 EEQQNRIQELLAAIQ

-371 RRNELKKEYI
+371 KRNELQKESV
-381 QLAGNLRA
+381 QLAGKLRA
-389 AERDIVKLTDSLGE
+389 AERDLVKLTDSLGE
-403 NALERLEAQEGLEKA
+403 NALERLEAQQDLEKA

-424 VSSDTLEVRTKEFGL
+424 VSSDTLEIRTKEFGL

-463 FVTAILAGFAKVD
+463 FVTALLVGFTKVD

-499 FATATDWLEMAVGLA
+499 FATAADWLEMAVGLA
-514 DKWHV
+514 DKWHI

-627 EHISKHLMN
+627 ENISKNLMN

-691 IQQENMA
+691 VQQENMA

-807 KLVLAWPLI
+807 KLVLAWPII

-831 RKAVASFGSLKTAA
+831 GKAVASFGSLKTAA

-851 VKNPK
+851 IKNPK
-856 AGVQNIVSKVKNIG
+856 AGVQNIASKVKNAG

-884 SGTAATK
+884 SGTAATR

-912 SIAQFLRKFDKVLP
+912 SIAQFLRKFDRVLP
-926 DSISKALKSAL
+926 GSISKALKSAL
-937 ALIPIAV
+937 ALIPIA
-944 ASPAIALASL
+944 
-954 TGKVAKGLIPLGQG
+954 
-968 IVGFFRAFSKVT
+968 
-980 VGSIGKGILAGLALV
+980 
-995 PIAAASPAIALASLA
+995 AASPAIALASLV
-1010 GPFAKRGLP
+1010 GPLAKRGLP

-1029 RALSKSGS
+1029 RTLSKSGS

-1042 SLYLVIFGAALIPL
+1042 SLHLAIFGAALIPL

-1254 SKIEQKIDRV
+1254 SKIEQKIDKV

>member
-31 QDLLDEFTKYVETQR
+31 RDLLDEFTKYVETQR

-67 NHWDDINSS
+67 DHWDDINSS

-264 ITVKALSK
+264 IAVKALSK

-332 YRNVGQIRTAR
+332 YQNVGQIRTAR
-343 EEQQNKIQELLAAIQ
+343 EEQQNRIQELLAAIQ

-371 RRNELKKEYI
+371 RRNELQKESI
-381 QLAGNLRA
+381 QLAGKLRA
-389 AERDIVKLTDSLGE
+389 AERDLVKLTDSLGE
-403 NALERLEAQEGLEKA
+403 NALERLEAQQDLEKA

-424 VSSDTLEVRTKEFGL
+424 VSSDTLEIRTKEFGL

-463 FVTAILAGFAKVD
+463 FVTALLVGFTKVD

-514 DKWHV
+514 DKWHI

-627 EHISKHLMN
+627 ENISKNLMN

-691 IQQENMA
+691 VQQENMA

-807 KLVLAWPLI
+807 KLVLAWPII

-831 RKAVASFGSLKTAA
+831 GKAVASFGSLKTAA

-851 VKNPK
+851 IKNPK
-856 AGVQNIVSKVKNIG
+856 AGVQNIASKVKNAG

-884 SGTAATK
+884 SGTAATR

-912 SIAQFLRKFDKVLP
+912 SIAQFLRKFDRVLP
-926 DSISKALKSAL
+926 GSISKALKSAL
-937 ALIPIAV
+937 ALIPIA
-944 ASPAIALASL
+944 
-954 TGKVAKGLIPLGQG
+954 
-968 IVGFFRAFSKVT
+968 
-980 VGSIGKGILAGLALV
+980 
-995 PIAAASPAIALASLA
+995 AASPAIALASLV
-1010 GPFAKRGLP
+1010 GPLAKRGLP

-1029 RALSKSGS
+1029 RTLSKSGS

-1042 SLYLVIFGAALIPL
+1042 SLYLAIFGAALIPL

-1254 SKIEQKIDRV
+1254 SKIEQKIDKV

>member
-67 NHWDDINSS
+67 DHWDDINSS

-135 EEGLTKKILDQHIR
+135 EEGLTKKVLDQHIR

-264 ITVKALSK
+264 IAVKALSK

-332 YRNVGQIRTAR
+332 YQNVGQIRTAR

-358 SNEQERKKTSSQL
+358 LNEQERKKTSSQL
-371 RRNELKKEYI
+371 RRNELQKESI
-381 QLAGNLRA
+381 QLASKLRA
-389 AERDIVKLTDSLGE
+389 AERDLVKLTDSLGE
-403 NALERLEAQEGLEKA
+403 NALERLEAQQDLEKA

-439 VKSIGSVLKSSLN
+439 VKSIASVLKSSLD

-463 FVTAILAGFAKVD
+463 FVTALLVGFTKVD

-499 FATATDWLEMAVGLA
+499 FATAADWLEMAVGLA
-514 DKWHV
+514 DKWHI

-627 EHISKHLMN
+627 ENISKNLMN

-708 AKMLIQQELANG
+708 AKMLVQQELANG

-807 KLVLAWPLI
+807 KLVLAWPII

-826 LTGHV
+826 LTGYV
-831 RKAVASFGSLKTAA
+831 GKAVASFGSLKTAA

-856 AGVQNIVSKVKNIG
+856 AGVQNIASKVKNIG
-870 KGKIQKVGETGKAV
+870 KGKSQKVGETGKAV

-891 AAGTTAQTVKGKG
+891 TAGTTAQTVKGKG

-912 SIAQFLRKFDKVLP
+912 SIAQFLRKFDKVP
-926 DSISKALKSAL
+926 PGSISKALKSAL
-937 ALIPIAV
+937 ALIPIA
-944 ASPAIALASL
+944 
-954 TGKVAKGLIPLGQG
+954 
-968 IVGFFRAFSKVT
+968 
-980 VGSIGKGILAGLALV
+980 
-995 PIAAASPAIALASLA
+995 AASPAIALASLV
-1010 GPFAKRGLP
+1010 GPLAKRGLP

-1042 SLYLVIFGAALIPL
+1042 SLYLAIFGAALIPL

-1067 NAFANVVAAAGIVI
+1067 NAFANVVAAAGTVI

-1102 LAVLGGGF
+1102 LAILGGGF

-1198 KPRENSSIPEAS
+1198 KPRENSFIPEAS

>member
-31 QDLLDEFTKYVETQR
+31 RDLLDEFTKYVETQR

-67 NHWDDINSS
+67 DHWDDINSS

-264 ITVKALSK
+264 IAVKALSK

-303 DIKEAAQRRVDELG
+303 DVKEAAQRRVDELG

-332 YRNVGQIRTAR
+332 YQNVGQIRTAR

-371 RRNELKKEYI
+371 RRNELQKESI
-381 QLAGNLRA
+381 QLAGKLRA
-389 AERDIVKLTDSLGE
+389 AERDLVKLTDSLGE
-403 NALERLEAQEGLEKA
+403 NALERLEAQQDLEKA

-424 VSSDTLEVRTKEFGL
+424 VSSDTLEIRTKEFGL

-463 FVTAILAGFAKVD
+463 FVTALLVGFTKVD

-499 FATATDWLEMAVGLA
+499 FATAADWLEMAVGLA
-514 DKWHV
+514 DKWHI

-528 EIGKMAE
+528 EIGKIAE

-627 EHISKHLMN
+627 ENISKNLMN

-691 IQQENMA
+691 VQQENMA

-807 KLVLAWPLI
+807 KLVLAWPII

-831 RKAVASFGSLKTAA
+831 GKAVASFGSLKTAA

-851 VKNPK
+851 IKNPK
-856 AGVQNIVSKVKNIG
+856 AGVQNIASKVKNAG

-884 SGTAATK
+884 SGTAATR

-912 SIAQFLRKFDKVLP
+912 SIAQFLRKFDRVLP
-926 DSISKALKSAL
+926 GSISKALKSAL
-937 ALIPIAV
+937 ALIPIA
-944 ASPAIALASL
+944 
-954 TGKVAKGLIPLGQG
+954 
-968 IVGFFRAFSKVT
+968 
-980 VGSIGKGILAGLALV
+980 
-995 PIAAASPAIALASLA
+995 AASPAIALASLV
-1010 GPFAKRGLP
+1010 GPLAKRGLP

-1029 RALSKSGS
+1029 RTLSKSGS

-1042 SLYLVIFGAALIPL
+1042 SLYLAIFGAALIPL

-1210 ENTGESQ
+1210 ENSRESQ

-1254 SKIEQKIDRV
+1254 SKIEQKIDKV

>member
-23 VDKTTKAY
+23 VDRTTKAY

-67 NHWDDINSS
+67 DHWDDINSS

-135 EEGLTKKILDQHIR
+135 EEGLTKKVLDQHIR

-264 ITVKALSK
+264 IAVKALSK

-332 YRNVGQIRTAR
+332 YQNVGQIRTAR

-358 SNEQERKKTSSQL
+358 LNEQERKKTSSQL
-371 RRNELKKEYI
+371 RRNELQKESI
-381 QLAGNLRA
+381 QLASKLRA
-389 AERDIVKLTDSLGE
+389 AERDLVKLTDSLGE
-403 NALERLEAQEGLEKA
+403 NALERLEAQQDLEKA

-439 VKSIGSVLKSSLN
+439 VKSIASVVKSSLD

-463 FVTAILAGFAKVD
+463 FVTALLVGFTKVD

-489 EHSMAAVNSQ
+489 EYSMAAVNSQ
-499 FATATDWLEMAVGLA
+499 FATAADWLEMAVGLA
-514 DKWHV
+514 DKWHI

-589 KEVLSTSDSIRL
+589 KEVLSTSDSIKL

-627 EHISKHLMN
+627 ENISKNLMN

-708 AKMLIQQELANG
+708 AKMLVQQELANG

-807 KLVLAWPLI
+807 KLVLAWPII

-826 LTGHV
+826 LTGYV
-831 RKAVASFGSLKTAA
+831 GKAVASFGSLKTAA

-856 AGVQNIVSKVKNIG
+856 AGVQNIASKVKNIG

-891 AAGTTAQTVKGKG
+891 TAGTTAQTVKGKG

-912 SIAQFLRKFDKVLP
+912 SIAQFLRKFDKVP
-926 DSISKALKSAL
+926 PGSISKALKSAL
-937 ALIPIAV
+937 ALIPIA
-944 ASPAIALASL
+944 
-954 TGKVAKGLIPLGQG
+954 
-968 IVGFFRAFSKVT
+968 
-980 VGSIGKGILAGLALV
+980 
-995 PIAAASPAIALASLA
+995 AASPAIALASLV
-1010 GPFAKRGLP
+1010 GPLAKRGLP

-1042 SLYLVIFGAALIPL
+1042 SLYLAIFGAALIPL

-1067 NAFANVVAAAGIVI
+1067 NAFANVVAAAGTVI

-1102 LAVLGGGF
+1102 LAILGGGF

>member
-23 VDKTTKAY
+23 VDKTTRAY

-67 NHWDDINSS
+67 DHWDDINSS

-125 AGDMSRVYQT
+125 AGDISRVYQT

-190 RILEMQKQRLEGAG
+190 RILEIQKRRLEGAG
-204 RLSVTEAK
+204 RLSATEAK

-240 GLEQIARKRRELY
+240 GLEQIAKKRRELY

-264 ITVKALSK
+264 IAVKALSK

-279 KLQRDYNKFLSNKVE
+279 KLQRDYSKFLSNKVE

-332 YRNVGQIRTAR
+332 DQNVGQIRTAR

-358 SNEQERKKTSSQL
+358 LNEQERKKTSSQL
-371 RRNELKKEYI
+371 RKNELQKESI
-381 QLAGNLRA
+381 QLASKLRA
-389 AERDIVKLTDSLGE
+389 AEGDLVKLTDSLGE
-403 NALERLEAQEGLEKA
+403 NALERLEAQQDLEKA

-439 VKSIGSVLKSSLN
+439 VKSIASVLKSSLD

-463 FVTAILAGFAKVD
+463 FVTALLVGFTKVD

-499 FATATDWLEMAVGLA
+499 FATAADWLEMAVGLA
-514 DKWHV
+514 DKWHI
-519 SPQVIFTST
+519 SPQVIFTGT

-627 EHISKHLMN
+627 ENISKNLMN

-856 AGVQNIVSKVKNIG
+856 AGVQNIASKVKNIG

-926 DSISKALKSAL
+926 GSISKALKSAL

-954 TGKVAKGLIPLGQG
+954 VGPL
-968 IVGFFRAFSKVT
+968 
-980 VGSIGKGILAGLALV
+980 
-995 PIAAASPAIALASLA
+995 
-1010 GPFAKRGLP
+1010 AKRGLP
-1019 ALGQGIAGFF
+1019 ALGKGIAGFF
-1029 RALSKSGS
+1029 GALSKSGS

-1042 SLYLVIFGAALIPL
+1042 SLYLAIFGAALIPL

-1102 LAVLGGGF
+1102 LTVLGGGF
-1110 AALGVG
+1110 AALGAG

-1158 SVALGSV
+1158 SVALGSD

>member
-31 QDLLDEFTKYVETQR
+31 RDLLDEFTKYVETQR

-67 NHWDDINSS
+67 DHWDDINSS

-264 ITVKALSK
+264 IAVKALSK

-303 DIKEAAQRRVDELG
+303 DVKEAAQRRVDELG

-332 YRNVGQIRTAR
+332 YQNVGQIRTAR

-371 RRNELKKEYI
+371 RRNELQKESI
-381 QLAGNLRA
+381 QLAGKLRA
-389 AERDIVKLTDSLGE
+389 AERDLVKLTDSLGE
-403 NALERLEAQEGLEKA
+403 NALERLEAQQDLEKA

-424 VSSDTLEVRTKEFGL
+424 VSSDTLEIRTKEFGL

-463 FVTAILAGFAKVD
+463 FVTALLVGFTKVD

-499 FATATDWLEMAVGLA
+499 FATAADWLEMAVGLA
-514 DKWHV
+514 DKWHI

-565 KSIAAGFQEYSKN
+565 KSIAAGFQEYGKN

-627 EHISKHLMN
+627 ENISKNLMN

-691 IQQENMA
+691 VQQENMA

-807 KLVLAWPLI
+807 KLVLAWPII

-831 RKAVASFGSLKTAA
+831 GKAVASFGSLKTAA

-851 VKNPK
+851 IKNPK
-856 AGVQNIVSKVKNIG
+856 AGVQNIASKVKNAG

-884 SGTAATK
+884 S
-891 AAGTTAQTVKGKG
+891 GTTAQTVKGKG

-912 SIAQFLRKFDKVLP
+912 SIAQFLRKFDRVLP
-926 DSISKALKSAL
+926 GSISKALKSAL
-937 ALIPIAV
+937 ALIPIA
-944 ASPAIALASL
+944 
-954 TGKVAKGLIPLGQG
+954 
-968 IVGFFRAFSKVT
+968 
-980 VGSIGKGILAGLALV
+980 
-995 PIAAASPAIALASLA
+995 AASPAIALASLV
-1010 GPFAKRGLP
+1010 GPLAKRGLP

-1029 RALSKSGS
+1029 RTLSKSGS

-1042 SLYLVIFGAALIPL
+1042 SLYLAIFGAALIPL

-1210 ENTGESQ
+1210 ENSRESQ

-1254 SKIEQKIDRV
+1254 SKIEQKIDKV

>member
-31 QDLLDEFTKYVETQR
+31 RDLLDEFTKYVETQR

-67 NHWDDINSS
+67 DHWDDINSS

-264 ITVKALSK
+264 IAVKALSK

-303 DIKEAAQRRVDELG
+303 DVKEAAQRRVDELG

-332 YRNVGQIRTAR
+332 YQNVGQIRTAR
-343 EEQQNKIQELLAAIQ
+343 EEQQNRIQELLAAIQ

-371 RRNELKKEYI
+371 KRNELQKESV
-381 QLAGNLRA
+381 QLAGKLRA
-389 AERDIVKLTDSLGE
+389 AERDLVKLTDSLGE
-403 NALERLEAQEGLEKA
+403 NALERLEAQQDLEKA

-424 VSSDTLEVRTKEFGL
+424 VSSDTLEIRTKEFGL

-463 FVTAILAGFAKVD
+463 FVTALLVGFTKVD

-499 FATATDWLEMAVGLA
+499 FATAADWLEMAVGLA
-514 DKWHV
+514 DKWHI

-565 KSIAAGFQEYSKN
+565 KSIAAGFQEYGKN

-627 EHISKHLMN
+627 ENISKNLMN

-691 IQQENMA
+691 VQQENMA

-807 KLVLAWPLI
+807 KLVLAWPII

-831 RKAVASFGSLKTAA
+831 GKAVASFGSLKTAA

-851 VKNPK
+851 IKNPK
-856 AGVQNIVSKVKNIG
+856 AGVQNIASKVKNAG

-884 SGTAATK
+884 SGTAATR

-912 SIAQFLRKFDKVLP
+912 SIAQFLRKFDRVLP
-926 DSISKALKSAL
+926 GSISKALKSAL
-937 ALIPIAV
+937 ALIPIA
-944 ASPAIALASL
+944 
-954 TGKVAKGLIPLGQG
+954 
-968 IVGFFRAFSKVT
+968 
-980 VGSIGKGILAGLALV
+980 
-995 PIAAASPAIALASLA
+995 AASPAIALASLV
-1010 GPFAKRGLP
+1010 GPLAKRGLP

-1029 RALSKSGS
+1029 RTLSKSGS

-1042 SLYLVIFGAALIPL
+1042 SLYLAIFGAALIPL

-1102 LAVLGGGF
+1102 LAILGGGF

-1210 ENTGESQ
+1210 ENSRESQ

-1254 SKIEQKIDRV
+1254 SKIEQKIDKV

>member
-67 NHWDDINSS
+67 DHWDDINSS

-135 EEGLTKKILDQHIR
+135 EEGLTKKVLDQHIR

-264 ITVKALSK
+264 IAVKALSK

-332 YRNVGQIRTAR
+332 YQNVGQIRTAR

-358 SNEQERKKTSSQL
+358 LNEQERKKTSSQL
-371 RRNELKKEYI
+371 RRNELQKESI
-381 QLAGNLRA
+381 QLASKLRA
-389 AERDIVKLTDSLGE
+389 AERDLVKLTDSLGE
-403 NALERLEAQEGLEKA
+403 NALERLEAQQDLEKA

-439 VKSIGSVLKSSLN
+439 VKSIASVLKSSLD

-463 FVTAILAGFAKVD
+463 FVTALLVGFTKVD

-499 FATATDWLEMAVGLA
+499 FATAADWLEMAVGLA
-514 DKWHV
+514 DKWHI

-627 EHISKHLMN
+627 ENISKNLMN

-708 AKMLIQQELANG
+708 AKMLVQQELANG

-831 RKAVASFGSLKTAA
+831 GKAVASFGSLKTAA

-856 AGVQNIVSKVKNIG
+856 AGVQNIASKVKNIG

-891 AAGTTAQTVKGKG
+891 TAGTTAQTVKGKG

-912 SIAQFLRKFDKVLP
+912 SIAQFLRKFDKVP
-926 DSISKALKSAL
+926 PGSISKALKSAL
-937 ALIPIAV
+937 ALIPIA
-944 ASPAIALASL
+944 
-954 TGKVAKGLIPLGQG
+954 
-968 IVGFFRAFSKVT
+968 
-980 VGSIGKGILAGLALV
+980 
-995 PIAAASPAIALASLA
+995 AASPAIALASLV
-1010 GPFAKRGLP
+1010 GPLAKRGLP

-1042 SLYLVIFGAALIPL
+1042 SLYLAIFGAALIPL

-1067 NAFANVVAAAGIVI
+1067 NAFANVVAAAGTVI

-1102 LAVLGGGF
+1102 LAILGGGF

-1116 IAAGAVGL
+1116 LAAGAVGL

>member
-31 QDLLDEFTKYVETQR
+31 RDLLDEFTKYVETQR

-67 NHWDDINSS
+67 DHWDDINSS

-264 ITVKALSK
+264 IAVKALSK

-324 RRNLVTGQ
+324 SRNLVTGQ
-332 YRNVGQIRTAR
+332 YQNVGQIRTAR

-371 RRNELKKEYI
+371 RRNELQKESI
-381 QLAGNLRA
+381 QLAGKLRA
-389 AERDIVKLTDSLGE
+389 AERDLVKLTDSLGE
-403 NALERLEAQEGLEKA
+403 NALERLEAQQDLEKA

-424 VSSDTLEVRTKEFGL
+424 VSSDTLEIRTKEFGL

-463 FVTAILAGFAKVD
+463 FVTALLVGFTKVD

-499 FATATDWLEMAVGLA
+499 FATAADWLEMAVGLA
-514 DKWHV
+514 DKWHI

-627 EHISKHLMN
+627 ENISKNLMN

-691 IQQENMA
+691 VQQENMA

-807 KLVLAWPLI
+807 KLVLAWPII

-831 RKAVASFGSLKTAA
+831 GKAVASFGSLKTAA

-851 VKNPK
+851 IKNPK
-856 AGVQNIVSKVKNIG
+856 AGVQNIASKVKNAG

-884 SGTAATK
+884 SGTAATR

-912 SIAQFLRKFDKVLP
+912 SIAQFLRKFDRVLP
-926 DSISKALKSAL
+926 GSISKALKSAL
-937 ALIPIAV
+937 ALIPIA
-944 ASPAIALASL
+944 
-954 TGKVAKGLIPLGQG
+954 
-968 IVGFFRAFSKVT
+968 
-980 VGSIGKGILAGLALV
+980 
-995 PIAAASPAIALASLA
+995 AASPAIALASLV
-1010 GPFAKRGLP
+1010 GPLAKRGLP

-1029 RALSKSGS
+1029 RTLSKSGS

-1042 SLYLVIFGAALIPL
+1042 SLYLAIFGAALIPL

-1210 ENTGESQ
+1210 ENSRESQ

-1254 SKIEQKIDRV
+1254 SKIEQKIDKV

>member
-31 QDLLDEFTKYVETQR
+31 RDLLDEFTKYVETQR

-67 NHWDDINSS
+67 DHWDDINSS

-264 ITVKALSK
+264 IAVKALSK

-303 DIKEAAQRRVDELG
+303 DVKEAAQRRVDELG

-332 YRNVGQIRTAR
+332 YQNVGQIRTAR
-343 EEQQNKIQELLAAIQ
+343 EEQQNRIQELLAAIQ

-371 RRNELKKEYI
+371 KRNELQKESV
-381 QLAGNLRA
+381 QLAGKLRA
-389 AERDIVKLTDSLGE
+389 AERDLVKLTDSLGE
-403 NALERLEAQEGLEKA
+403 NALERLEAQQDLEKA

-424 VSSDTLEVRTKEFGL
+424 VSSDTLEIRTKEFGL

-463 FVTAILAGFAKVD
+463 FVTALLVGFTKVD

-514 DKWHV
+514 DKWHI

-627 EHISKHLMN
+627 ENISKNLMN

-691 IQQENMA
+691 VQQENMA

-807 KLVLAWPLI
+807 KLVLAWPII

-831 RKAVASFGSLKTAA
+831 GKAVASFGSLKTAA

-851 VKNPK
+851 IKNPK
-856 AGVQNIVSKVKNIG
+856 AGVQNIASKVKNAG

-884 SGTAATK
+884 SGTAATR

-912 SIAQFLRKFDKVLP
+912 SIAQFLRKFDRVLP
-926 DSISKALKSAL
+926 GSISKALKSAL
-937 ALIPIAV
+937 ALIPIA
-944 ASPAIALASL
+944 
-954 TGKVAKGLIPLGQG
+954 
-968 IVGFFRAFSKVT
+968 
-980 VGSIGKGILAGLALV
+980 
-995 PIAAASPAIALASLA
+995 AASPAIALASLV
-1010 GPFAKRGLP
+1010 GPLAKRGLP

-1029 RALSKSGS
+1029 RTLSKSGS

-1042 SLYLVIFGAALIPL
+1042 SLYLAIFGAALIPL

-1254 SKIEQKIDRV
+1254 SKIEQKIDKV

>member
-67 NHWDDINSS
+67 DHWDDINSS

-135 EEGLTKKILDQHIR
+135 EEGLTKKVLDQHIR

-264 ITVKALSK
+264 IAVKALSK

-332 YRNVGQIRTAR
+332 YQNVGQIRTAR

-358 SNEQERKKTSSQL
+358 LNEQERKKTSSQL
-371 RRNELKKEYI
+371 RRNELQKESI
-381 QLAGNLRA
+381 QLASKLRA
-389 AERDIVKLTDSLGE
+389 AERDLVKLTDSLGE
-403 NALERLEAQEGLEKA
+403 NALERLEAQQDLEKA

-439 VKSIGSVLKSSLN
+439 VKSIASVLKSSLD

-463 FVTAILAGFAKVD
+463 FVTALLVGFTKVD

-489 EHSMAAVNSQ
+489 EYSMAAVNSQ
-499 FATATDWLEMAVGLA
+499 FATAADWLEMAVGLA
-514 DKWHV
+514 DKWHI

-627 EHISKHLMN
+627 ENISKNLMN

-708 AKMLIQQELANG
+708 AKMLVQQELANG

-807 KLVLAWPLI
+807 KLVLAWPII

-826 LTGHV
+826 LTGYV
-831 RKAVASFGSLKTAA
+831 GKAVASFGSLKTAA

-856 AGVQNIVSKVKNIG
+856 AGVQNIASKVKNIG

-891 AAGTTAQTVKGKG
+891 TAGTTAQTVKGKG

-912 SIAQFLRKFDKVLP
+912 SIAQFLRKFDKVP
-926 DSISKALKSAL
+926 PGSISKALKSAL
-937 ALIPIAV
+937 ALIPIAA

-954 TGKVAKGLIPLGQG
+954 TGKVAKGLIP
-968 IVGFFRAFSKVT
+968 
-980 VGSIGKGILAGLALV
+980 
-995 PIAAASPAIALASLA
+995 
-1010 GPFAKRGLP
+1010 
-1019 ALGQGIAGFF
+1019 LGQGIAGFF

-1042 SLYLVIFGAALIPL
+1042 SLYLAIFGAALIPL

-1067 NAFANVVAAAGIVI
+1067 NAFANVVAAAGTVI

-1217 GIRRETIEAA
+1217 GIRKETIEAA

-1279 FNRAYSTNAL
+1279 FNRAYSTNVL

>member
-31 QDLLDEFTKYVETQR
+31 RDLLDEFTKYVETQR

-67 NHWDDINSS
+67 DHWDDINSS

-212 RLRDIRTELTLRAQN
+212 RFRDIRTELTLRAQN

-264 ITVKALSK
+264 IAVKALSK

-332 YRNVGQIRTAR
+332 YQNVGQIRTAR
-343 EEQQNKIQELLAAIQ
+343 EEQQNRIQELLAAIQ

-371 RRNELKKEYI
+371 KRNELQKESV
-381 QLAGNLRA
+381 QLAGKLRA
-389 AERDIVKLTDSLGE
+389 AERDLVKLTDSLGE
-403 NALERLEAQEGLEKA
+403 NALERLEAQQDLEKA

-424 VSSDTLEVRTKEFGL
+424 VSSDTLEIRTKEFGL

-463 FVTAILAGFAKVD
+463 FVTALLVGFTKVD

-499 FATATDWLEMAVGLA
+499 FATAADWLEMAVGLA
-514 DKWHV
+514 DKWHI

-627 EHISKHLMN
+627 ENISKNLMN

-691 IQQENMA
+691 VQQENMA

-807 KLVLAWPLI
+807 KLVLAWPII

-831 RKAVASFGSLKTAA
+831 GKAVASFGSLKTAA

-851 VKNPK
+851 IKNPK
-856 AGVQNIVSKVKNIG
+856 AGVQNIASKVKNAG

-884 SGTAATK
+884 SGTAATR

-912 SIAQFLRKFDKVLP
+912 SIAQFLRKFDRVLP
-926 DSISKALKSAL
+926 GSISKALKSAL
-937 ALIPIAV
+937 ALIPIA
-944 ASPAIALASL
+944 
-954 TGKVAKGLIPLGQG
+954 
-968 IVGFFRAFSKVT
+968 
-980 VGSIGKGILAGLALV
+980 
-995 PIAAASPAIALASLA
+995 AASPAIALASLV
-1010 GPFAKRGLP
+1010 GPLAKRGLP

-1029 RALSKSGS
+1029 RTLSKSGS

-1042 SLYLVIFGAALIPL
+1042 SLYLAIFGAALIPL

-1210 ENTGESQ
+1210 ENSRESQ

-1254 SKIEQKIDRV
+1254 SKIEQKIDKV

>member
-31 QDLLDEFTKYVETQR
+31 RDLLDEFTKYVETQR

-67 NHWDDINSS
+67 DHWDDINSS

-135 EEGLTKKILDQHIR
+135 EEGLTKKVLDQHIR

-264 ITVKALSK
+264 IAVKALSK

-332 YRNVGQIRTAR
+332 YQNVGQIRTAR

-371 RRNELKKEYI
+371 KRNELQKESV
-381 QLAGNLRA
+381 QLAGKLRA
-389 AERDIVKLTDSLGE
+389 AERDLVKLTDSLGE
-403 NALERLEAQEGLEKA
+403 NALERLEAQQDLEKA

-424 VSSDTLEVRTKEFGL
+424 VSSDTLEIRTKEFGL

-514 DKWHV
+514 DKWHI

-627 EHISKHLMN
+627 ENISKNLMN

-691 IQQENMA
+691 VQQENMA

-807 KLVLAWPLI
+807 KLVLAWPII

-831 RKAVASFGSLKTAA
+831 GKAVASFGSLKTAA

-856 AGVQNIVSKVKNIG
+856 AGVQNIASKVKNAG
-870 KGKIQKVGETGKAV
+870 KGKIQKAGETGKAV
-884 SGTAATK
+884 SGTAATR

-912 SIAQFLRKFDKVLP
+912 SIAQFLRKFDRVLP
-926 DSISKALKSAL
+926 GSISKALKSAL
-937 ALIPIAV
+937 ALIPIA
-944 ASPAIALASL
+944 
-954 TGKVAKGLIPLGQG
+954 
-968 IVGFFRAFSKVT
+968 
-980 VGSIGKGILAGLALV
+980 
-995 PIAAASPAIALASLA
+995 AASPAIALASLV
-1010 GPFAKRGLP
+1010 GPLAKRGLP

-1042 SLYLVIFGAALIPL
+1042 SLYLAIFGAALIPL

>member
-23 VDKTTKAY
+23 VDRTTKAY

-67 NHWDDINSS
+67 DHWDDINSS

-135 EEGLTKKILDQHIR
+135 EEGLTKKILDQHIKR
-149 KSEAVRYAWES
+149 GEAVRYAWES

-264 ITVKALSK
+264 IAVKALSK

-279 KLQRDYNKFLSNKVE
+279 KLQRDYSKFLSNKVE

-332 YRNVGQIRTAR
+332 YQNVGQIRTAR

-358 SNEQERKKTSSQL
+358 LNEQERKKTSSQL
-371 RRNELKKEYI
+371 RRNELQKESI
-381 QLAGNLRA
+381 QLASKLRA
-389 AERDIVKLTDSLGE
+389 AERDLVKLTDSLGE
-403 NALERLEAQEGLEKA
+403 NALERLEAQQDLEKA

-439 VKSIGSVLKSSLN
+439 VKSIASVLKSSLD

-463 FVTAILAGFAKVD
+463 FVTALLVGFTKVD

-499 FATATDWLEMAVGLA
+499 FATAADWLEMAVGLA
-514 DKWHV
+514 DKWHI

-627 EHISKHLMN
+627 ENISKNLMN

-708 AKMLIQQELANG
+708 AKMLVQQELANG

-807 KLVLAWPLI
+807 KLVLAWPII

-826 LTGHV
+826 LTGYV
-831 RKAVASFGSLKTAA
+831 GKAVASFGSLKTAA

-856 AGVQNIVSKVKNIG
+856 AGVQNIASKVKNIG
-870 KGKIQKVGETGKAV
+870 KGKSQKVGETGKAV

-891 AAGTTAQTVKGKG
+891 TAGTTAQTVKGKG

-912 SIAQFLRKFDKVLP
+912 SIAQFLRKFDKVP
-926 DSISKALKSAL
+926 PGSISKALKSAL
-937 ALIPIAV
+937 ALIPIA
-944 ASPAIALASL
+944 
-954 TGKVAKGLIPLGQG
+954 
-968 IVGFFRAFSKVT
+968 
-980 VGSIGKGILAGLALV
+980 
-995 PIAAASPAIALASLA
+995 AASPAIALASLV
-1010 GPFAKRGLP
+1010 GPLAKRGLP

-1042 SLYLVIFGAALIPL
+1042 SLYLAIFGAALIPL

-1067 NAFANVVAAAGIVI
+1067 NAFANVVAAAGTVI

-1102 LAVLGGGF
+1102 LAILGGGF

-1198 KPRENSSIPEAS
+1198 KPRENSFIPEAS

>member
-31 QDLLDEFTKYVETQR
+31 RDLLDEFTKYVETQR

-67 NHWDDINSS
+67 DHWDDINSS

-264 ITVKALSK
+264 IAVKALSK

-303 DIKEAAQRRVDELG
+303 DVKEAAQRRVDELG

-332 YRNVGQIRTAR
+332 YQNVGQIRTAR

-371 RRNELKKEYI
+371 RRNELQKESI
-381 QLAGNLRA
+381 QLAGKLRA
-389 AERDIVKLTDSLGE
+389 AERDLVKLTDSLGE
-403 NALERLEAQEGLEKA
+403 NALERLEAQQDLEKA

-424 VSSDTLEVRTKEFGL
+424 VSSDTLEIRTKEFGL

-463 FVTAILAGFAKVD
+463 FVTALLVGFTKVD

-499 FATATDWLEMAVGLA
+499 FATAADWLEMAVGLA
-514 DKWHV
+514 DKWHI

-627 EHISKHLMN
+627 ENISKNLMN

-691 IQQENMA
+691 VQQENMA

-807 KLVLAWPLI
+807 KLVLAWPII

-831 RKAVASFGSLKTAA
+831 GKAVASFGSLKTAA

-851 VKNPK
+851 IKNPK
-856 AGVQNIVSKVKNIG
+856 AGVQNIASKVKNAG

-884 SGTAATK
+884 SGTAATR

-912 SIAQFLRKFDKVLP
+912 SIAQFLRKFDRVLP
-926 DSISKALKSAL
+926 GSISKALKSAL
-937 ALIPIAV
+937 ALIPIA
-944 ASPAIALASL
+944 
-954 TGKVAKGLIPLGQG
+954 
-968 IVGFFRAFSKVT
+968 
-980 VGSIGKGILAGLALV
+980 
-995 PIAAASPAIALASLA
+995 AASPAIALASLV
-1010 GPFAKRGLP
+1010 GPLAKRGLP

-1029 RALSKSGS
+1029 RTLSKSGS

-1042 SLYLVIFGAALIPL
+1042 SLYLAIFGAALIPL

-1102 LAVLGGGF
+1102 LAILGGGF

-1210 ENTGESQ
+1210 ENSRESQ

-1254 SKIEQKIDRV
+1254 SKIEQKIDKV

>member
-31 QDLLDEFTKYVETQR
+31 RDLLDEFTKYVETQR

-67 NHWDDINSS
+67 DHWDDINSS

-264 ITVKALSK
+264 IAVKALSK

-303 DIKEAAQRRVDELG
+303 DVKEAAQRRVDELG

-332 YRNVGQIRTAR
+332 YQNVGQIRTAR
-343 EEQQNKIQELLAAIQ
+343 EEQQNRIQELLAAIQ

-371 RRNELKKEYI
+371 KRNELQKESV
-381 QLAGNLRA
+381 QLAGKLRA
-389 AERDIVKLTDSLGE
+389 AERDLVKLTDSLGE
-403 NALERLEAQEGLEKA
+403 NALERLEAQQDLEKA

-424 VSSDTLEVRTKEFGL
+424 VSSDTLEIRTKEFGL

-463 FVTAILAGFAKVD
+463 FVTALLVGFTKVD

-499 FATATDWLEMAVGLA
+499 FATAADWLEMAVGLA
-514 DKWHV
+514 DKWHI

-627 EHISKHLMN
+627 ENISKNLMN

-671 VANEIKRQG
+671 VVNEIKRQG

-691 IQQENMA
+691 VQQENMA
-698 KALGMSREEM
+698 KALGMSREDM

-807 KLVLAWPLI
+807 KLVLAWPII

-831 RKAVASFGSLKTAA
+831 GKAVASFGSLKTAA

-851 VKNPK
+851 IKNPK
-856 AGVQNIVSKVKNIG
+856 AGVQNIASKVKNAG

-884 SGTAATK
+884 SGTAATR

-912 SIAQFLRKFDKVLP
+912 SIAQFLRKFDRVLP
-926 DSISKALKSAL
+926 GSISKALKSAL
-937 ALIPIAV
+937 ALIPIA
-944 ASPAIALASL
+944 
-954 TGKVAKGLIPLGQG
+954 
-968 IVGFFRAFSKVT
+968 
-980 VGSIGKGILAGLALV
+980 
-995 PIAAASPAIALASLA
+995 AASPAIALASLV
-1010 GPFAKRGLP
+1010 GPLAKRGLP

-1029 RALSKSGS
+1029 RTLSKSGS

-1042 SLYLVIFGAALIPL
+1042 SLYLAIFGAALIPL

-1254 SKIEQKIDRV
+1254 SKIEQKIDKV